1 MYSSDKLYIRVEAC
15 NKLYQLLDKMPESG
29 EVRAKLQPNPKGR
42 PGESYKRV
50 ESGRGALDYYIVSD
64 GSPKPYMVK
73 TSIGSFRN
81 LLALPHLLVGS
92 KVGDMKVAWFKDPDG
107 NILNIVNRQ

>member
-1 MYSSDKLYIRVEAC
+1 
-15 NKLYQLLDKMPESG
+15 MPESG
-29 EVRAKLQPNPKGR
+29 EVRAKLHPNPKGR

-50 ESGRGALDYYIVSD
+50 ESGRGALDCYIVSD

-73 TSIGSFRN
+73 MSIGSFRN

-92 KVGDMKVAWFKDPDG
+92 KVGDMPCVYWSLDYWPVEA
-107 NILNIVNRQ
+107 NR